1 MKSLKP
7 GWRNDSHDDVQN
19 NEINLYNEQFTHF
32 LI

>member
-1 MKSLKP
+1 MKSFTR
-7 GWRNDSHDDVQN
+7 WRNDSHDDVQN